1 MVWSANAPNGG
12 FSRANKTW
20 LPVKSPQIARSVD
33 VQETDENSVLN
44 FYREMLALRRARP
57 DMQLGRSNFIDTPE
71 PILAFTRGENTL
83 CVFNLSAKAQTM
95 TLPQTIKPLIAEDT
109 VVEAQTLMLG
119 PNGFMI
125 AEI

>member
-1 MVWSANAPNGG
+1 M
-12 FSRANKTW
+12 T
-20 LPVKSPQIARSVD
+20 
-33 VQETDENSVLN
+33 NSVLN

-109 VVEAQTLMLG
+109 VVEAQTLKLG